1 MEPVRLD
8 AIADDATFRLRETG
22 DVSELA
28 SSIGRLGQ
36 LEPVELRPLPGG
48 EPGRYQVVAGFRRVA
63 ALRMLQRERVLA
75 RVHAGLSDADA
86 WAGALAGMLFA
97 EPPGPTEWGVAEE
110 RVRSHLPWALPILEA
125 RRRAASTAPAS
136 PPASPAS
143 PAPRGRLPSDPASFA
158 HALAVRAYELNGDVA
173 AAHAR
178 WATLPRE
185 GRELVLAQLRYV
197 ARILPILEK
206 ENR

>member
-1 MEPVRLD
+1 VESVRLD
-8 AIADDATFRLRETG
+8 AIADDATFRLREPG
-22 DVSELA
+22 DVSGLA

-75 RVHAGLSDADA
+75 RVHAGLADEDA
-86 WAGALAGMLFA
+86 WALALAGMLFA
-97 EPPGPTEWGVAEE
+97 EPSGPADWGAAEE

-125 RRRAASTAPAS
+125 RRRAAARSAPAS

-143 PAPRGRLPSDPASFA
+143 PRSRLPADPASFS

-173 AAHAR
+173 AAHER
-178 WATLPRE
+178 WASLPRE